1 MAYIYISRNDETDP
15 SYFQV
20 QEWLQQL
27 PAAMNEVNDE
37 FDNEVLLTSE
47 WNDNPIVFQ
56 VRNPMMDTTGYH
68 TVADKL
74 FQYSQYQYS
83 VEN

>member
-1 MAYIYISRNDETDP
+1 MAYIHITPNDDTDP

-27 PAAMNEVNDE
+27 PGVMDAINSE
-37 FDNEVLLTSE
+37 FENEVLLLTE
-47 WNDNPIVFQ
+47 HNANPITFQ
-56 VRNPMMDTTGYH
+56 IRNPMMDTTAYNE
-68 TVADKL
+68 VADQL
-74 FQYSQYQYS
+74 FKYSQYQYW